1 MRAHKRAVKLT
12 WREVWPIWLTFGI
25 LSALGVFGVLVL
37 TPSTQ
42 TPATALLQGEDVTVG
57 AAELQPHRPKLFAY
71 PLESGRAT
79 EFFVA
84 RDAGDFT
91 VAFASC
97 RRCYRAGHYRQG
109 GEILCRQCNEPMP
122 RAIPGQVPAADKDC
136 TQIPIPFDRSAD
148 RLTIR
153 ASAVRDTF
161 ARWYGDGIS
170 GGRNRTDGSQK

>member
-1 MRAHKRAVKLT
+1 MRAHKRSVKLT

-25 LSALGVFGVLVL
+25 LLALGVFGVWLL
-37 TPSTQ
+37 MPATQ
-42 TPATALLQGEDVTVG
+42 TPAKALVQGEDVTVG
-57 AAELQPHRPKLFAY
+57 VAELQPNEPKLFAY
-71 PLESGRAT
+71 PLESGPAT

-84 RDAGDFT
+84 RDRGDFT

-97 RRCYRAGHYRQG
+97 RRCYRAGHYRQA

-122 RAIPGQVPAADKDC
+122 RAIPGHMPAPEKDC

-153 ASAVRDTF
+153 ASAVHDTF
-161 ARWYGDGIS
+161 VRWYGTVIS
-170 GGRNRTDGSQK
+170 GEGNRTGGSRK